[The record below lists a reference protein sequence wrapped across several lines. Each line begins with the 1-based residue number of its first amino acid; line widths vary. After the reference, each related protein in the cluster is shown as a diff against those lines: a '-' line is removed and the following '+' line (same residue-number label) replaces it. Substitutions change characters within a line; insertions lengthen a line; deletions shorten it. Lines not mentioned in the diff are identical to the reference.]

1 MRITKL
7 VLFGVLMVLLNSC
20 SEKNKTAAPH
30 FKTQWTVKT
39 FFKYELGNF
48 IGILTGRE
56 LYQKYYGDLQTEWNG
71 KMPPPVKQALKQ
83 IDAIIGPQ
91 QPPGPRLCVLF
102 SAVVAADSLA
112 AIRAALDDDQTAR
125 RRLMASDFASEK
137 SWQQWQMLKPHLRI
151 VLEFLQKERFD
162 TYWYKTL
169 YPKVAARLP
178 RLQQELQSYDVAGDI
193 ERFLLEGAVSDSLTV
208 VAAWLLHPHAIRL
221 TPQSYL
227 TDVNY
232 PMHVTVKSAYH
243 ELLHPAGERLV
254 DSVFVKQFESLR
266 TDPFLQQ
273 KLAQADPGLGYQNFM
288 VYCREEVVLAAD
300 LLVSERRR
308 VISQFMGANGA
319 GSTGAVRAY
328 LERHEGGVHVLAA
341 VIYSY
346 LEAGLKLDRMSY
358 ATFLKELFAS
368 GRLQPGKIEARYRDF
383 MQDKN
388 LASR

>member
-7 VLFGVLMVLLNSC
+7 VLSGILLVSLNGC
-20 SEKNKTAAPH
+20 SEKNKTATPH
-30 FKTQWTVKT
+30 FKTHWTVKT
-39 FFKYELGNF
+39 FFKYELCNF

-56 LYQKYYGDLQTEWNG
+56 LYQKYYGDLQAEWIS
-71 KMPPPVKQALKQ
+71 KMPPPVALAVKK

-102 SAVVAADSLA
+102 SAAVADDSLA
-112 AIRAALDDDQTAR
+112 KILATLDDDQTAR

-137 SWQQWQMLKPHLRI
+137 NWQQWQMLKPYLRT
-151 VLEFLQKERFD
+151 VLEFLQKDQFD
-162 TYWYKTL
+162 VYWQKNL
-169 YPKVAARLP
+169 YPKISARLP

-193 ERFLLEGAVSDSLTV
+193 ERFLLEGEVSDSLMV
-208 VAAWLLHPHAIRL
+208 VASWLLQPHAIRL
-221 TPQSYL
+221 TPQCYL

-254 DSVFVKQFESLR
+254 DSVFVKQFEALR
-266 TDPFLQQ
+266 ADSFLQQ
-273 KLAQADPGLGYQNFM
+273 KLAQTDPALGYQNFM

-308 VISQFMGANGA
+308 VVSQLMGANGSN
-319 GSTGAVRAY
+319 STNAVRAY

-358 ATFLKELFAS
+358 AAFLKELFAS
-368 GRLQPGKIEARYRDF
+368 GRLQTGKIEMRYHDF

>member
-1 MRITKL
+1 MRIPKL
-7 VLFGVLMVLLNSC
+7 VLSGILLVALLGC
-20 SEKNKTAAPH
+20 GEKNKSAVPH
-30 FKTQWTVKT
+30 FKTHWTVKT
-39 FFKYELGNF
+39 FFKYELCNF

-56 LYQKYYGDLQTEWNG
+56 LYKKYYGDLQAEWNG
-71 KMPPPVKQALKQ
+71 KMPPPVALAVKK

-102 SAVVAADSLA
+102 SAVVADDSLA
-112 AIRAALDDDQTAR
+112 KILATLDDDQTTR

-137 SWQQWQMLKPHLRI
+137 NWQQWQMLKPYLRT
-151 VLEFLQKERFD
+151 VLEFLQKEQFEV
-162 TYWYKTL
+162 YWHKTL
-169 YPKVAARLP
+169 YPKISARLP

-193 ERFLLEGAVSDSLTV
+193 ERFLLEGEVSDSLMV
-208 VAAWLLHPHAIRL
+208 VASWLLQPHAIRL
-221 TPQSYL
+221 TPQCYL

-254 DSVFVKQFESLR
+254 DSVFVKPFEALR
-266 TDPFLQQ
+266 ADPFLQQ
-273 KLAQADPGLGYQNFM
+273 KLAQADPALGYRNFM

-300 LLVSERRR
+300 LLVAERRR
-308 VISQFMGANGA
+308 VVSQLMGANGA

-368 GRLQPGKIEARYRDF
+368 GRLQAGKIEMRYRDF
-383 MQDKN
+383 MQNKN